1 MHSVRREL
9 CLRAHAAQRSASRGA
24 HTGQARL
31 MQTLTHESMA
41 TPLSADTLCRENM
54 RNRFENAHAADEAE
68 RSTDAPQHSA
78 SVQPNE
84 TFAAG
89 KLPLA
94 PKRSHVPYAST
105 RLKRDRA
112 LLQRVRA
119 HVSEKEKQRGYLPFL
134 CSESELNSAQRQF
147 DRWKSAILKL
157 NSGRKS
163 ALQYT
168 NDQGRWLY
176 EHDDITSMR
185 DAWEAMDIETRRKE
199 WPAVMLATLT
209 NCPSKV
215 AMVLEATLNP
225 LPPGYAIHDV
235 LHVMGQRLQL
245 DSIKDANDRALM
257 ADKVLALL
265 AHILEDVPQGHVPFR
280 QHTVGLFAARLPA
293 AQAKDLY
300 DILKKKNFRLHRH
313 TELQFASKLAG
324 EVAYKNTAYEILKAL
339 VESGVALNDAA
350 PASVVTKLLQY
361 KTISDGRSQAVDSF
375 AVKDALE
382 LFMAHGYT
390 PNTITLTAFLS
401 TLCQAGQTEEAIHV
415 ALLFAEHGVQLDGR
429 AWTTVFAG
437 AKASLN
443 VETVTKALLVAK
455 VTPVSFAS
463 VLSNA
468 LHAVFYF
475 ATSETHS
482 KKMEAPWAVPMF
494 RPMLKTYAKRFEL
507 KSLQWWLPDSLPLLL
522 SDEGI
527 DKEVDDKFRDP
538 LDRQWDFVHTIL
550 PVVDKV
556 FETGGDAAETKLQPN
571 TMADAVM
578 LRTYIR
584 SLSHPQDIAAFYRYF
599 KSRLEED
606 EKYPKLLLRSQGAM
620 IHDTFI
626 LVMTEHPELW
636 REALHV
642 FGDMLKATLRASSAA
657 NNDKAS
663 NQAPDSTS
671 HFIHSD
677 HGKPADE
684 TAMEKAVHP
693 APTVLTMTILLRGLL
708 YQREDALAEQL
719 LQVMRELD
727 IEPNLVTWNTLIRH
741 KALAQNTDETV
752 TLLQEMEAAGL
763 KPDKYTYDAFRK
775 LRDQDK
781 ALRMMQLI
789 VDENRKSMEA
799 DNLRGLSSHSPSCPA
814 PARNTA
820 STAFFGSSALLSITK
835 YHWVLAKV
843 RAGQSHPDQRAQP
856 YHVATAWSAVVSSI
870 QDIQHMLQADSDAES
885 NPEFASVKEFD
896 QLLGHSRSIGIEEI
910 KYSLPSKPLTDRVIL
925 CYFSAKFHA
934 YEAFWADP
942 ASTDLLWISL
952 LFSILGAGALLAK
965 AKLANESPGRAG
977 VGRSDAAACA
987 RAQRAAAGRGPHAVG
1002 AVRARRAAHG
1012 PAAKGYHRDPSRL
1025 PVPVSAFCGRDAP
1038 PHLAHDPVSPL
1049 SCSVALHAGL
1059 PPIIHESLIDTEHP
1073 VNLLDEDF

>member
-1 MHSVRREL
+1 MH
-9 CLRAHAAQRSASRGA
+9 
-24 HTGQARL
+24 
-31 MQTLTHESMA
+31 
-41 TPLSADTLCRENM
+41 ENM

-163 ALQYT
+163 ALQYI

-185 DAWEAMDIETRRKE
+185 DAWEAMAIETRRKE

-293 AQAKDLY
+293 AQARDLY

-556 FETGGDAAETKLQPN
+556 FETDGDAAETKLQPN

-663 NQAPDSTS
+663 NQAPNSTS

-684 TAMEKAVHP
+684 TALEKAVHP

-843 RAGQSHPDQRAQP
+843 RAGQSHPEQRAQP

-925 CYFSAKFHA
+925 CYFSANSRRQ

-977 VGRSDAAACA
+977 VGRGDAAACA
-987 RAQRAAAGRGPHAVG
+987 RAQHAAAGRGPRAVG
-1002 AVRARRAAHG
+1002 AVRARLAAHG

>member
-1 MHSVRREL
+1 
-9 CLRAHAAQRSASRGA
+9 
-24 HTGQARL
+24 
-31 MQTLTHESMA
+31 
-41 TPLSADTLCRENM
+41 
-54 RNRFENAHAADEAE
+54 
-68 RSTDAPQHSA
+68 
-78 SVQPNE
+78 
-84 TFAAG
+84 
-89 KLPLA
+89 
-94 PKRSHVPYAST
+94 
-105 RLKRDRA
+105 
-112 LLQRVRA
+112 
-119 HVSEKEKQRGYLPFL
+119 
-134 CSESELNSAQRQF
+134 
-147 DRWKSAILKL
+147 
-157 NSGRKS
+157 
-163 ALQYT
+163 
-168 NDQGRWLY
+168 
-176 EHDDITSMR
+176 MR
-185 DAWEAMDIETRRKE
+185 DAWEAMNIETRRKE

-235 LHVMGQRLQL
+235 LHVMGRRLQL
-245 DSIKDANDRALM
+245 DSIKDAHDRALM

-293 AQAKDLY
+293 AQARDLY
-300 DILKKKNFRLHRH
+300 EILKRKDFRLHRH

-324 EVAYKNTAYEILKAL
+324 EVAYKNTAYDILKAL
-339 VESGVALNDAA
+339 VENGAALNDAA
-350 PASVVTKLLQY
+350 SASVVTKLLQC

-375 AVKDALE
+375 AAKDALE

-390 PNTITLTAFLS
+390 PNTITLTALLS

-443 VETVTKALLVAK
+443 VETVTKALLLAK

-482 KKMEAPWAVPMF
+482 KKMKTPWSVPMF
-494 RPMLKTYAKRFEL
+494 RPMLKTYAKKFEL

-556 FETGGDAAETKLQPN
+556 FETDGDAAETKLQPN

-584 SLSHPQDIAAFYRYF
+584 SLSHPQDIMAFYRYF

-606 EKYPKLLLRSQGAM
+606 EKYPKLLLQSQGAM

-642 FGDMLKATLRASSAA
+642 FGDMLKATLRTRSAA
-657 NNDKAS
+657 NNDNAS

-671 HFIHSD
+671 HLVHPD

-708 YQREDALAEQL
+708 YQGEDALAEQL

-741 KALAQNTDETV
+741 KALAQNTKETV

-789 VDENRKSMEA
+789 VDENRKSIEA
-799 DNLRGLSSHSPSCPA
+799 EEAPS
-814 PARNTA
+814 
-820 STAFFGSSALLSITK
+820 F
-835 YHWVLAKV
+835 
-843 RAGQSHPDQRAQP
+843 
-856 YHVATAWSAVVSSI
+856 
-870 QDIQHMLQADSDAES
+870 
-885 NPEFASVKEFD
+885 
-896 QLLGHSRSIGIEEI
+896 
-910 KYSLPSKPLTDRVIL
+910 
-925 CYFSAKFHA
+925 
-934 YEAFWADP
+934 
-942 ASTDLLWISL
+942 
-952 LFSILGAGALLAK
+952 
-965 AKLANESPGRAG
+965 
-977 VGRSDAAACA
+977 
-987 RAQRAAAGRGPHAVG
+987 
-1002 AVRARRAAHG
+1002 
-1012 PAAKGYHRDPSRL
+1012 
-1025 PVPVSAFCGRDAP
+1025 
-1038 PHLAHDPVSPL
+1038 
-1049 SCSVALHAGL
+1049 
-1059 PPIIHESLIDTEHP
+1059 
-1073 VNLLDEDF
+1073 

>member
-1 MHSVRREL
+1 MHGARREL
-9 CLRAHAAQRSASRGA
+9 CLRAHAAQRSASRRA
-24 HTGQARL
+24 HTGQAR
-31 MQTLTHESMA
+31 MTQTLT
-41 TPLSADTLCRENM
+41 LLLLADTLRRECLVPKFPCTSLLSRQYSTTMDETM

-68 RSTDAPQHSA
+68 RSTHTPQHST
-78 SVQPNE
+78 SVHSNE
-84 TFAAG
+84 TLAAG
-89 KLPLA
+89 RFPVA
-94 PKRSHVPYAST
+94 PKRSHVPYVSP
-105 RLKRDRA
+105 RLKRDKPQ
-112 LLQRVRA
+112 LQRVRA
-119 HVSEKEKQRGYLPFL
+119 HMSEKERQRGYLPFL
-134 CSESELNSAQRQF
+134 CSESELNSVQQQF
-147 DRWKSAILKL
+147 DRWKNAILKL
-157 NSGRKS
+157 NTGHKS
-163 ALQYT
+163 ALRYS
-168 NDQGRWLY
+168 NDRGRWLY
-176 EHDDITSMR
+176 EHHDVTSMR
-185 DAWEAMDIETRRKE
+185 DAWEALSIEKRRKE

-265 AHILEDVPQGHVPFR
+265 AHMLEDVPEGHVPFR

-300 DILKKKNFRLHRH
+300 DMLKKKDFRLHRH
-313 TELQFASKLAG
+313 TELQFASKLAS
-324 EVAYKNTAYEILKAL
+324 EVAYKNTAYEILKAM
-339 VESGVALNDAA
+339 VENGAALNDAA
-350 PASVVTKLLQY
+350 SASVVTKLLQF
-361 KTISDGRSQAVDSF
+361 KTMSDYQSQGVDSF
-375 AVKDALE
+375 AAKDALE

-390 PNTITLTAFLS
+390 PNTITLTALLS
-401 TLCQAGQTEEAIHV
+401 TLCQAGQTEEAIHL

-482 KKMEAPWAVPMF
+482 KKMKTPWSVPMF
-494 RPMLKTYAKRFEL
+494 RPMLKTYAKKFEL

-538 LDRQWDFVHTIL
+538 LDREWDFVHTIL

-556 FETGGDAAETKLQPN
+556 FETEGDAAETKLQPN

-578 LRTYIR
+578 LRAYIR
-584 SLSHPQDIAAFYRYF
+584 SLSHPQDILAFYRYF

-606 EKYPKLLLRSQGAM
+606 EKYPKLLLQSQGAM

-626 LVMTEHPELW
+626 LVMTEHRELW

-642 FGDMLKATLRASSAA
+642 FGDMLKATLRTRSAA
-657 NNDKAS
+657 NNDNVS

-671 HFIHSD
+671 HLIHPD
-677 HGKPADE
+677 HGKLADE
-684 TAMEKAVHP
+684 TAMEVAVHP

-708 YQREDALAEQL
+708 YQGEDALAEQL

-741 KALAQNTDETV
+741 KALAQNTKETV
-752 TLLQEMEAAGL
+752 TLLQEMEATGL

-781 ALRMMQLI
+781 ALKMMQLI
-789 VDENRKSMEA
+789 VDENRE
-799 DNLRGLSSHSPSCPA
+799 
-814 PARNTA
+814 
-820 STAFFGSSALLSITK
+820 SI
-835 YHWVLAKV
+835 
-843 RAGQSHPDQRAQP
+843 
-856 YHVATAWSAVVSSI
+856 
-870 QDIQHMLQADSDAES
+870 DAE
-885 NPEFASVKEFD
+885 
-896 QLLGHSRSIGIEEI
+896 
-910 KYSLPSKPLTDRVIL
+910 
-925 CYFSAKFHA
+925 
-934 YEAFWADP
+934 
-942 ASTDLLWISL
+942 
-952 LFSILGAGALLAK
+952 
-965 AKLANESPGRAG
+965 
-977 VGRSDAAACA
+977 
-987 RAQRAAAGRGPHAVG
+987 
-1002 AVRARRAAHG
+1002 
-1012 PAAKGYHRDPSRL
+1012 
-1025 PVPVSAFCGRDAP
+1025 
-1038 PHLAHDPVSPL
+1038 
-1049 SCSVALHAGL
+1049 
-1059 PPIIHESLIDTEHP
+1059 
-1073 VNLLDEDF
+1073 